1 MAASSS
7 STATTS
13 WVEPAPYIPFEPLP
27 RKDQASE
34 NVASSASKPEL
45 LEVVQPASN
54 AAAARPEQSLWRASL
69 IIGTLSGI
77 TLTSSMTTGLLTVA
91 LPTMASDLG
100 LSDAL
105 LLWPASVYGL
115 TSGCSLMIAGA
126 IADVVGS
133 RVVYLVGCF
142 LLTGFILGSGFA
154 ETSTQLIAFRGGQGV
169 AVSMCLPT
177 AMGLLTLYLP
187 KGKRRNVGF
196 AFVGAGQPLGYSVGL
211 FLGGFFVDSIG
222 WKYGW
227 YLSACVAFI
236 VFLLGIFGLPKEHA
250 GAVREDK
257 MRKVVCGIDWV
268 GAILASASLAMLS
281 YVLAVI
287 SNNTSS
293 IREAPQIVLLS
304 IALACIPAFAF
315 WMEQQKRR
323 GKPALIPNSLWK
335 TTAFSS
341 ICVMVLLTWAML
353 QSIEYL
359 MSLYFQRVQGVSA
372 IQTSLYFL
380 PNIIIG
386 VVLSVGTGF
395 ILHRISVYWLVLITC
410 GLTALAPLLMA
421 VNDPGWSYWHANFL
435 AVLLSPLSGDIL
447 FVVSGLIIT
456 STFPDNTQAL
466 AGAVFNTFSQFGTA
480 VGLTVVAVISSSVSQ
495 SSAASHAHSRMV
507 AGEATYAP
515 QNLLEGYQASFW
527 ALFGAAMLT
536 CAIGAVGLRD
546 VSNKG
551 MKKD

>member
-7 STATTS
+7 SLTATTS
-13 WVEPAPYIPFEPLP
+13 LVEPAPYTPLELLPLRDQGFEN
-27 RKDQASE
+27 AAH
-34 NVASSASKPEL
+34 NVSKPEAL
-45 LEVVQPASN
+45 RVVQPSINATAS
-54 AAAARPEQSLWRASL
+54 RPEKSLWRASL

-91 LPTMASDLG
+91 LPTMAADLG

-142 LLTGFILGSGFA
+142 LLTGFILGSGLA

-177 AMGLLTLYLP
+177 AMSLLSLHLP

-227 YLSACVAFI
+227 YLSACVAFV
-236 VFLLGIFGLPKEHA
+236 VFLVGIFGLPKENT

-257 MRKVVCGIDWV
+257 MRKLVFGIDWV

-281 YVLAVI
+281 VI
-287 SNNTSS
+287 SNDTSS
-293 IREAPQIVLLS
+293 IREGRQIVLLS
-304 IALACIPAFAF
+304 IALACIPAFAL
-315 WMEQQKRR
+315 WMDQQQRR

-335 TTAFSS
+335 TAAFSS
-341 ICVMVLLTWAML
+341 ICIMVLLTWAML
-353 QSIEYL
+353 QGID
-359 MSLYFQRVQGVSA
+359 FQRVQGVSA
-372 IQTSLYFL
+372 IQTSLYFI

-386 VVLSVGTGF
+386 VALSVTTGF
-395 ILHRISVYWLVLITC
+395 ILHRLSVYWLVLITC
-410 GLTALAPLLMA
+410 CVTAVAPLLMA
-421 VNDPGWSYWHANFL
+421 VNDPDWSYWYASFW
-435 AVLLSPLSGDIL
+435 AVFLSPLSGDTL
-447 FVVSGLIIT
+447 FVVSALVIT

-466 AGAVFNTFSQFGTA
+466 AGAVFNTFAQFGTA

-495 SSAASHAHSRMV
+495 SSAASHAHSRM
-507 AGEATYAP
+507 AAAEAQYAP
-515 QNLLEGYQASFW
+515 QDLLKGYQASFW
-527 ALFGAAMLT
+527 ALFGAAILT
-536 CAIGAVGLRD
+536 CAIGAFGLRN

>member
-1 MAASSS
+1 MMASSPS

-13 WVEPAPYIPFEPLP
+13 WVEPAPYIAFEPLP

-34 NVASSASKPEL
+34 NVAPSASNPEPL
-45 LEVVQPASN
+45 DSN
-54 AAAARPEQSLWRASL
+54 ATAVLPEQSLWRASL

-91 LPTMASDLG
+91 LPTMATDLG

-126 IADVVGS
+126 VADVVGS
-133 RVVYLVGCF
+133 RIVYLVGCF

-177 AMGLLTLYLP
+177 AMGLLSLYLP
-187 KGKRRNVGF
+187 KGRRRNLGF
-196 AFVGAGQPLGYSVGL
+196 AFVGAGQPLGYSLGL

-236 VFLLGIFGLPKEHA
+236 VFLIGIFGLPKENA
-250 GAVREDK
+250 GAVPEDK
-257 MRKVVCGIDWV
+257 MRKVVFGIDWV

-287 SNNTSS
+287 SNDTSS
-293 IREAPQIVLLS
+293 IKEAPQIVLLS

-341 ICVMVLLTWAML
+341 ICVMVLLTWAIL

-359 MSLYFQRVQGVSA
+359 LSLYFQRVQGVSA
-372 IQTSLYFL
+372 IQTSLYFI
-380 PNIIIG
+380 PNIII
-386 VVLSVGTGF
+386 V
-395 ILHRISVYWLVLITC
+395 
-410 GLTALAPLLMA
+410 APLLMA
-421 VNDPGWSYWHANFL
+421 VNDPDWSYWYASFL

-447 FVVSGLIIT
+447 FVVSALIIT

-466 AGAVFNTFSQFGTA
+466 AGAVFSTFSQFGTT

-495 SSAASHAHSRMV
+495 SSAASHTHSRTV
-507 AGEATYAP
+507 AGGATYSP
-515 QNLLEGYQASFW
+515 QNLLKGYQASFW
-527 ALFGAAMLT
+527 ALFGAAVLT
-536 CAIGAVGLRD
+536 CAIGAFGLRD

>member
-1 MAASSS
+1 MAATSSS
-7 STATTS
+7 STATTT

-27 RKDQASE
+27 RKDQTSE
-34 NVASSASKPEL
+34 NVAPSASKPKR
-45 LEVVQPASN
+45 LEVVQSPSDS
-54 AAAARPEQSLWRASL
+54 AAARPEQSLWRASL

-77 TLTSSMTTGLLTVA
+77 TLTSSMTTGLLTIA
-91 LPTMASDLG
+91 LPTMATDLG

-169 AVSMCLPT
+169 AVS
-177 AMGLLTLYLP
+177 
-187 KGKRRNVGF
+187 
-196 AFVGAGQPLGYSVGL
+196 
-211 FLGGFFVDSIG
+211 I
-222 WKYGW
+222 
-227 YLSACVAFI
+227 
-236 VFLLGIFGLPKEHA
+236 
-250 GAVREDK
+250 
-257 MRKVVCGIDWV
+257 
-268 GAILASASLAMLS
+268 
-281 YVLAVI
+281 
-287 SNNTSS
+287 
-293 IREAPQIVLLS
+293 
-304 IALACIPAFAF
+304 
-315 WMEQQKRR
+315 
-323 GKPALIPNSLWK
+323 
-335 TTAFSS
+335 
-341 ICVMVLLTWAML
+341 
-353 QSIEYL
+353 
-359 MSLYFQRVQGVSA
+359 FQRVQGASA

-380 PNIIIG
+380 PNIVIG
-386 VVLSVGTGF
+386 VVLSVTAGF

-410 GLTALAPLLMA
+410 CLTAVAPLLMA
-421 VNDPGWSYWHANFL
+421 VNDPDWSYWYATFL
-435 AVLLSPLSGDIL
+435 AVLLSPLSCDTL
-447 FVVSGLIIT
+447 FVVSALIIT

-466 AGAVFNTFSQFGTA
+466 AGAVFTTFSQFGTA

-495 SSAASHAHSRMV
+495 SSAASHGHSRMM
-507 AGEATYAP
+507 AGEAAYAP

-536 CAIGAVGLRD
+536 CAIGAFGLRD